1 MILRIASLLKIGVP
15 VNGKE
20 GLLSSSGDTVPTDG
34 ESGFATGCYFAHTD
48 GGNGTAAYINEGT
61 YASCDF
67 NAITVGA

>member
-1 MILRIASLLKIGVP
+1 MLGRISSLLKIREP
-15 VNGKE
+15 VNGLE
-20 GLLSSSGDTVPTDG
+20 GYLMASGDTVPTDG